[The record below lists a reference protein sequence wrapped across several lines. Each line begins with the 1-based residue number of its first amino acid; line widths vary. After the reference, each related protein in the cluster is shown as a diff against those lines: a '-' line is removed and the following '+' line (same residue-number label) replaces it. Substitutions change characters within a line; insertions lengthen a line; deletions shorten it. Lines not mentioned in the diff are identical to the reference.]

1 MILLRFAIVYNRIMW
16 KTLFPL
22 LIAIIIFSGCNF
34 NSSIMLRTKKG
45 FNYNVP
51 PQASE
56 SAEYKISP
64 NDIINFRIFTND
76 GFKLIDL
83 ISLTESGSTSVSLSQ
98 DYLVEHDG
106 MVKLPILGRLEIKG
120 MTIRNAEKLLEEK
133 YSEFYRKP
141 FVLMNVVN
149 RRVIVFPGQQGNAKV
164 IPLQN
169 NNTSLLEA
177 LALAGGIAE
186 VGKANRVKLIR
197 GKISNPE
204 IYLIDLSTIEGMKQA
219 DIVMQANDII
229 YVEPRLRITQGL
241 VAEIA
246 PIVSLITS
254 AILLYTFSRGTF

>member
-1 MILLRFAIVYNRIMW
+1 
-16 KTLFPL
+16 
-22 LIAIIIFSGCNF
+22 
-34 NSSIMLRTKKG
+34 
-45 FNYNVP
+45 
-51 PQASE
+51 
-56 SAEYKISP
+56 
-64 NDIINFRIFTND
+64 
-76 GFKLIDL
+76 
-83 ISLTESGSTSVSLSQ
+83 
-98 DYLVEHDG
+98 

-197 GKISNPE
+197 GKISDPE